1 MLANTPAHPDG
12 AGRGCGAGSE
22 VVNKAE
28 GVSGNPE
35 RPLSKHPVRWF
46 DGVVQFGEQGLF
58 SGPAFMPNPQT
69 TSGWRGMPPAGLRPK
84 LCEEI
89 LEPVASIHTHEGI
102 VWAWAL

>member
-12 AGRGCGAGSE
+12 AGCGCDAGSE

-46 DGVVQFGEQGLF
+46 DGVVQFGEQELF
-58 SGPAFMPNPQT
+58 SGPAFMSFSPKSESSNDKRLARYASRGPSTQT
-69 TSGWRGMPPAGLRPK
+69 VRRNSGARGQYPHP
-84 LCEEI
+84 
-89 LEPVASIHTHEGI
+89 
-102 VWAWAL
+102 